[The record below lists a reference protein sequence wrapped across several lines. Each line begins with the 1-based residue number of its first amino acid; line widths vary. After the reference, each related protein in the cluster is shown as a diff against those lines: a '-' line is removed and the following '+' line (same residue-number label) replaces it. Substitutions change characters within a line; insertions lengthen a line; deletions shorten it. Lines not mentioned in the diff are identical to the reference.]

1 MTNILVIDNNESVT
15 KLLKKLLKEEGYKV
29 DAETSGRPALKNIK
43 KNGYEVVLLE
53 IKLPDISGLTII
65 EHIKKIDPKIIVI
78 MITGHSSINIAI
90 EALNKGADGFISKPI
105 KLEELIF
112 TIENKLKQLKKI

>member
-1 MTNILVIDNNESVT
+1 MTNILVIDDNESVS
-15 KLLKKLLKEEGYKV
+15 KLLKKILKEEGYKV
-29 DAETSGRPALKNIK
+29 DTEVSGRPALKAIK
-43 KNGYEVVLLE
+43 KKGYEVVLLE

-65 EHIKKIDPKIIVI
+65 EHIKKIDPNIIVI
-78 MITGHSSINIAI
+78 MIAGHSSINNAI
-90 EALNKGADGFISKPI
+90 EALNKGADGYICKPI